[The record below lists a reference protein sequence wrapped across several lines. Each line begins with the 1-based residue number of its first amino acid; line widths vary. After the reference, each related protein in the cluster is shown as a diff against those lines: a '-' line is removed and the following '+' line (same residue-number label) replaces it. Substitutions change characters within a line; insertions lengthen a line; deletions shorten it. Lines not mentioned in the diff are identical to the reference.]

1 MDNPEKE
8 AKKEKGDTSDSNQI
22 NEIKDNSD
30 IKSNNDKEIISNQV
44 INSSTIIETI
54 FKLGKKTKISSLPK
68 INYENFNKV
77 IHIFNKGVIPKFDNK
92 NDLIE
97 FIKDKIKAMKDIEE
111 IIQNN
116 YEVLYIMNQICKK
129 NKFYI
134 IEFFIDLYFEALNAY
149 HSENPLSDI
158 MENEL
163 FNNEIISY
171 ILEDIN
177 WILSCG
183 FIEKKNYDYIF
194 NKIASLQLSK
204 NLSKHTFYEYL
215 CLLEIF
221 YGKHYDKKDK
231 EKLIAKNYIYFY
243 DRKNSGITTNISEDK
258 IYVEIKEGISI
269 ICWFYLT
276 EPMKKN
282 DESILAE
289 IKINEHLLFEI
300 ILNNKLDIIIKC
312 QHRLLKNKEN
322 NVFNIP
328 ILKWV
333 QLKIV
338 ITGKQFKIYLYK
350 DDVNSLI
357 SKELNG
363 HKIESKYEIKTYL
376 IEVKSKNLIIK
387 SLNFFK
393 KFHGIVGSII
403 FCNSLNLTEKA
414 IKSESGI
421 KNNEIYSFLS
431 DSPIFGNYF
440 IFSPFFYV
448 KEKNKFIDSTN
459 NIIGKFTNRVSDEE
473 FNGVFK
479 YKNYKNNI
487 YSLGGIENIIP
498 LFEIFYKFTFQIKN
512 EEEEKFLHIT
522 FKKLIEIL
530 ELLLINKKN
539 YIESLYITNASQNN
553 IFMQSLQLFLELI
566 DEKFYQKD
574 DDILNSLLNIGR
586 YVYTNFVKTMKNDKC
601 YYFFHYILF
610 APNILIKFNLD
621 QQEILYKFFD
631 QGKNQ
636 KFKVSKSDIKKCFMP
651 FDQINKFFIL
661 LSDKYANVEKE
672 MSLLTNSL
680 MNIIKAI
687 LEDNS
692 TKDTDRENILLLCQ
706 YKNMNENIIRGI
718 IEIMISFIDLKES
731 DNSNIK
737 DPKDIN
743 LDIGKKTKFVNYI
756 LNSNNNYIEGILKL
770 FSCKFRST
778 KKVIIKF
785 FQILILKY
793 GEIFENYFTNLETS
807 SKKGKCLNKIN
818 KKEFYHFVEEI
829 ISMNYFINKVS
840 KKSENLLFKNQN
852 SNITSINNDQ
862 QNGENDIPL
871 RKKTA
876 EFNFNIKDKND
887 IFDINDNNNENNLI
901 NNKER
906 KLSLN
911 NKDVIETGLNVI
923 SKIEQDKNK
932 EIKDSSKSDEEI
944 KNKDNEFQ
952 ISHIILK
959 DDRILLMESNI
970 EQIEQDIEINVKIS
984 EILFDLLIK
993 FQPQIKNPIPD
1004 NSNANNFLN
1013 VLAKKNLLFEKNPKT
1028 KNIINTNNTN
1038 NFDEERIINILV
1050 KFLAN
1055 TKEIE
1060 VLYKALFL
1068 IINTKF
1074 VDSTFNR
1081 LLDLFCY
1088 TNTDFMNLIEEI
1100 LIISYLY
1107 INDKEYKNKNIFVFN
1122 KKYSN
1127 ISKLKD
1133 ENEYFKIIY
1142 TKANELLI
1150 NLYFHKNNK
1159 NKNKIINGVINHI
1172 LIMSNVHKKNNLNP
1186 DEKNLFNILLK
1197 LCEEFLEEINISF
1210 CKEIKSIKMKEPIK
1224 LLEKAQPSKSKNQ
1237 SKDIAIENTYPLYYT
1252 IIKTYFEFIPFLF
1265 EYHYLKNYSNLFLNE
1280 IYKNYEMKINAGFP
1294 EYYDLTG
1301 NLNYILYYKFSQL
1314 ASDIFNI
1321 NKSFELINTKKKK
1334 KTIFFDEDNNIY
1346 ILDKKYISK
1355 LISDY
1360 ISGKEF
1366 VSEIRYKFEL
1376 FLIKNNNNQESNY
1389 FTIVEM
1395 LTILNN
1401 YYIEKYLLNEDAF
1414 KSEDSKNS
1422 FNLIYFLN
1430 YHQFF
1435 ITNILIVSCK
1445 MKDNEIYPINKS
1457 FKEIQD
1463 IFYNCLEYNLNNI
1476 IKNCDSKSNKYSEYF
1491 ISIFI
1496 NIYSII
1502 SKIYETFGKKSGK
1515 TNVDKLN
1522 LKKFIDSYSAINS
1535 LLYNMINLQ
1544 KVSKNSFEHDKILFL
1559 EHRDKLINSILSRN
1573 PKNIIDKPIIDI
1585 FEPTRFIECFNLRK
1599 AEAIKIKIITNQG
1612 NNIFGSNDFIYFQNI
1627 FNKIQNLVTPYENKT
1642 TLNESLISIK
1652 KRNKYRKLKKKLF
1665 SWNYSYSNFDV
1676 FYKDNYEKL
1685 KFKMSNFLSKDLS
1698 RKLLVPILDFD
1709 FYVPIFKTFDFKK
1722 KLFKA
1727 TKNNAEQN
1735 QYDVLYNIDLKI
1747 FNTSPT
1753 VEIPSL
1759 NNQNFYIEEV
1769 CYIKTNHHING
1780 FIFFLKNGANTIFFA
1795 TKPPKKSEELMNN
1808 CNYDSENK
1816 RCFGSI
1822 FSPQFNPKESE
1833 IYFNLSFSD
1842 INFIF
1847 IRIYCFR
1854 NNSIEIFTKNHRS
1867 YYFQFEDYNKRNKF
1881 LENLIAKANKSIN
1894 KNYLFKQI
1902 KGFDEYYK
1910 PTTIGYYQDSEENR
1924 PFSSISNISEL
1935 YKTCKISTFEYLM
1948 WVNIYGN
1955 RSYQDIGQYPVFPWL
1970 LINNESDKFEKLI
1983 SNNQNLRDLRLPLG
1997 MLYYD
2002 EKGKDRQEGYI
2013 ESYKIMIMDL
2023 YNQDLIKI
2031 KMKDEEDCDE
2041 PKNNFDKNN
2050 QIIEENKDTEDENL
2064 FFEKDYISTNKTKSI
2079 VLINSPNIIIKNNDK
2094 INDDKLPNFI
2104 DYNINLD
2111 KLYYNP
2117 NIPYEML
2124 PYLYG
2129 SHFSNA
2135 MYVSHYLCRL
2145 FPYSFTSIEIQGIGF
2160 DTPDRLFIH
2169 LQNSENST
2177 LSEKGDLREIVP
2189 DFFFMPELFKNI
2201 NHLNLG
2207 ISSKKKIIDNVTLP
2221 TWCSNDPYLFV
2232 ENYRSLLE
2240 CGYLNINAWID
2251 LIFGINQ
2258 RGKFAENF
2266 GNVYLPFSYD
2276 GVLNFRVK
2284 PEDLINNRPENEYK
2298 IRLFEMGVHPTRVF
2312 DKKCK
2317 ITKNINNE
2325 QITLKSFTMFD
2336 AMDVFNEI
2344 KLETSFKNIIYFS
2357 KGNSLS
2363 EEIYILDKSFIEQ
2376 KLIIQENKEIKS
2388 YSIKEFSTKNKFPFA
2403 KYIERNIEHKLLV
2416 KQIFQNEI
2424 YIIAGLFDGDL
2435 HLFKNT
2441 NKIDCSDE
2449 KYEYSFDKS
2458 IKIFDKSVITS
2469 LSIDK
2474 EEKHIFYGTQKGSIV
2489 IYSIYYNLYK
2499 EGKDFILP
2507 YKSFQSHPGF
2517 SVNYIHINSDL
2528 NLFADCAYDGFVN
2541 IYSLP
2546 KCNLVRSIYIDSNP
2560 VKGLFNLDFVFL
2572 SAQPLA
2578 CVSVYSNEAGN
2589 FKSFSINGEELVI
2602 KGNSE
2607 KMTLD
2612 NDENGEKINLNGMVS
2627 PIMFT
2632 DSTFNDYLIYI
2643 LNNKYVLI
2651 NNFPTMNIIGYIYPS
2666 LNNHANLTN
2675 LCVSA
2680 DLRYI
2685 YIYDEYNN
2693 MIYIIHHK
2701 FE

>member
-8 AKKEKGDTSDSNQI
+8 TQNENNKPSDSNQT
-22 NEIKDNSD
+22 NEIKVDPD
-30 IKSNNDKEIISNQV
+30 INSNNNKEINTNQV
-44 INSSTIIETI
+44 INSSTIIDSI

-77 IHIFNKGVIPKFDNK
+77 IEIFNKGVIPKFENK

-97 FIKDKIKAMKDIEE
+97 FIKDKIKAMKEIGE

-134 IEFFIDLYFEALNAY
+134 IEYYIDLYFEALNAY
-149 HSENPLSDI
+149 HTEKPLSDI

-163 FNNEIISY
+163 FNNEIITDL
-171 ILEDIN
+171 LEDIN

-183 FIEKKNYDYIF
+183 FIEKKNFDYIF
-194 NKIASLQLSK
+194 NKIASLHLSK

-221 YGKHYDKKDK
+221 YGKLYDKKEKD
-231 EKLIAKNYIYFY
+231 KLIAKNYIYFY

-269 ICWFYLT
+269 IFWFYLT
-276 EPMKKN
+276 ESMKKN
-282 DESILAE
+282 DESVLAE

-322 NVFNIP
+322 SVFNIP
-328 ILKWV
+328 VLKWV
-333 QLKIV
+333 QLKIL

-357 SKELNG
+357 SKEIDG
-363 HKIESKYEIKTYL
+363 HKIESKYETKTYL

-431 DSPIFGNYF
+431 ESPIFGNYF
-440 IFSPFFYV
+440 IFSPTFYI

-459 NIIGKFTNRVSDEE
+459 NITGKFTNRVSDEE

-498 LFEIFYKFTFQIKN
+498 LFEIFYKFTFQIQN

-539 YIESLYITNASQNN
+539 YIESLYITSASHHN

-586 YVYTNFVKTMKNDKC
+586 YVYSDIVKTMRHEKS

-610 APNILIKFNLD
+610 DPNIIIKFNLA
-621 QQEILYKFFD
+621 QQEILWKFFE

-636 KFKVSKSDIKKCFMP
+636 KFRVSKSDIKKCFMSIE
-651 FDQINKFFIL
+651 QINKFFIL
-661 LSDKYANVEKE
+661 LSDKYITVEKE
-672 MSLLTNSL
+672 MPLLTSSL
-680 MNIIKAI
+680 MNIIKVI

-692 TKDTDRENILLLCQ
+692 TKDTDRENLLLLCN
-706 YKNMNENIIRGI
+706 YKKMNENIIRGI
-718 IEIMISFIDLKES
+718 VEIITSFIDIKDS
-731 DNSNIK
+731 DNSNTK
-737 DPKDIN
+737 DQKEYNYDIAQ
-743 LDIGKKTKFVNYI
+743 KTRFVNYL
-756 LNSNNNYIEGILKL
+756 LNSNNNYIEEILKL
-770 FSCKFRST
+770 FSCNLRST
-778 KKVIIKF
+778 KKVIIKIV
-785 FQILILKY
+785 QVLILKY
-793 GEIFENYFTNLETS
+793 GEMFENYFTNIENAI
-807 SKKGKCLNKIN
+807 KKGKNLNKVS

-829 ISMNYFINKVS
+829 ISLNYFINKVS
-840 KKSENLLFKNQN
+840 KQSENILFKNKN
-852 SNITSINNDQ
+852 SSIGNDQ
-862 QNGENDIPL
+862 QDGEDGKAL
-871 RKKTA
+871 RKKSA
-876 EFNFNIKDKND
+876 EFNYNIKDKND
-887 IFDINDNNNENNLI
+887 IFDLNNNENNLI

-906 KLSLN
+906 KLSLR
-911 NKDVIETGLNVI
+911 NKDVFETGLNVI
-923 SKIEQDKNK
+923 SNIEQNKIK
-932 EIKDSSKSDEEI
+932 EITEIKETPKDDEEI
-944 KNKDNEFQ
+944 KKEDNEFQ

-959 DDRILLMESNI
+959 GDRILLMESNI
-970 EQIEQDIEINVKIS
+970 EQIEQDIDVNVKIS
-984 EILFDLLIK
+984 EILFDLLVR

-1004 NSNANNFLN
+1004 NSPGNNILNAFT
-1013 VLAKKNLLFEKNPKT
+1013 KKGSIFDKNQKT
-1028 KNIINTNNTN
+1028 KNIINTNNYTN
-1038 NFDEERIINILV
+1038 NLDEERIINLLV

-1060 VLYKALFL
+1060 VIYKVLFL

-1074 VDSTFNR
+1074 IDNSFNR

-1088 TNTDFMNLIEEI
+1088 TNTDFLNLIEEI

-1107 INDKEYKNKNIFVFN
+1107 LNDEEYKNKNIFVFN
-1122 KKYSN
+1122 KKNSSSTN
-1127 ISKLKD
+1127 LNTEI
-1133 ENEYFKIIY
+1133 EYFNIIY
-1142 TKANELLI
+1142 NKANDLLI
-1150 NLYFHKNNK
+1150 SLYFHKNNK
-1159 NKNKIINGVINHI
+1159 NKNKIINGIINHI
-1172 LIMSNVHKKNNLNP
+1172 LITSNTHKNNNLNP
-1186 DEKNLFNILLK
+1186 NEKNIFNILLK
-1197 LCEEFLEEINISF
+1197 LYEEFLEEVSIQF
-1210 CKEIKSIKMKEPIK
+1210 FKEINSIKMREPIK
-1224 LLEKAQPSKSKNQ
+1224 LLEKPPQSKSKNQ
-1237 SKDIAIENTYPLYYT
+1237 SKEIIYDNNYPLYYT
-1252 IIKTYFEFIPFLF
+1252 FIKTYFEFIPFLF
-1265 EYHYLKNYSNLFLNE
+1265 EYHTLKNCFNLFFNDN
-1280 IYKNYEMKINAGFP
+1280 IQNYEMKINAGFP
-1294 EYYDLTG
+1294 EFYA
-1301 NLNYILYYKFSQL
+1301 LNEILDYTIYYKFSKI
-1314 ASDIFNI
+1314 AFDIFNI
-1321 NKSFELINTKKKK
+1321 NKSFEFINTKKKK
-1334 KTIFFDEDNNIY
+1334 TNIVFGEDKDIFIF
-1346 ILDKKYISK
+1346 DKKYIEK
-1355 LISDY
+1355 LINEY
-1360 ISGKEF
+1360 ISGKDF
-1366 VSEIRYKFEL
+1366 IGEIRYKFEL
-1376 FLIKNNNNQESNY
+1376 FMIKNNNNQECNY

-1395 LTILNN
+1395 ITILNN
-1401 YYIEKYLLNEDAF
+1401 YYLEKYLLNEDSF
-1414 KSEDSKNS
+1414 KSENNKNN
-1422 FNLIYFLN
+1422 FNLIFFLN
-1430 YHQFF
+1430 FHQYF

-1445 MKDNEIYPINKS
+1445 IKDNEIYPINKS
-1457 FKEIQD
+1457 YKEIQD

-1476 IKNCDSKSNKYSEYF
+1476 IKNCDFKSNKYSEYF
-1491 ISIFI
+1491 IKIFI
-1496 NIYSII
+1496 NIYSTL
-1502 SKIYETFGKKSGK
+1502 SKIYENYSEKSGK
-1515 TNVDKLN
+1515 ININKTN
-1522 LKKFIDSYSAINS
+1522 LKKFTESYSAINT
-1535 LLYNMINLQ
+1535 LLFNMSSLQ
-1544 KVSKNSFEHDKILFL
+1544 KVSKKNSFENDKQVFL
-1559 EHRDKLINSILSRN
+1559 QHKDKLINSILSRN
-1573 PKNIIDKPIIDI
+1573 PKNILDKPIIDI
-1585 FEPTRFIECFNLRK
+1585 FEPIRFIACFDLRK
-1599 AEAIKIKIITNQG
+1599 VEAIKIKIMMNQT
-1612 NNIFGSNDFIYFQNI
+1612 NNIFGTNEFIYFQNI
-1627 FNKIQNLVTPYENKT
+1627 FNKIQNLISPYENKNI
-1642 TLNESLISIK
+1642 LNESLMSIK

-1665 SWNYSYSNFDV
+1665 SWNYSYSNFDI
-1676 FYKDNYEKL
+1676 FYKNNFEKL
-1685 KFKMSNFLSKDLS
+1685 KFKISNFLSKDLS

-1709 FYVPIFKTFDFKK
+1709 FYVPIFKTFDYKK
-1722 KLFKA
+1722 KLFKT
-1727 TKNNAEQN
+1727 TKDNSEQN
-1735 QYDVLYNIDLKI
+1735 QYDALYNIDLKI
-1747 FNTSPT
+1747 FKTIPN
-1753 VEIPSL
+1753 VELPSL
-1759 NNQNFYIEEV
+1759 NNQNFSIDEV
-1769 CYIKTNHHING
+1769 CYVKTNHHING
-1780 FIFFLKNGANTIFFA
+1780 LIFFLKNGANAIFFA
-1795 TKPPKKSEELMNN
+1795 SKPPKKSEELMKN

-1822 FSPQFNPKESE
+1822 FSPQFNPKECE
-1833 IYFNLSFSD
+1833 IYFNMCFSD

-1847 IRIYCFR
+1847 IRTYCFR

-1867 YYFQFEDYNKRNKF
+1867 YYFKFEDYKKRNQF
-1881 LENLIAKANKSIN
+1881 LDNLITKANKSPI
-1894 KNYLFKQI
+1894 KNYLFKPI
-1902 KGFDEYYK
+1902 KGFDESYK
-1910 PTTIGYYQDSEENR
+1910 QTIIGYYQDSEENR
-1924 PFSSISNISEL
+1924 PYSSISSISEL
-1935 YKTCKISTFEYLM
+1935 YKSCKISTFEYLM
-1948 WVNIYGN
+1948 WINIYGN

-1970 LINNESDKFEKLI
+1970 LINNESDKFETLI
-1983 SNNQNLRDLRLPLG
+1983 SNNQNIRDFRLPLG
-1997 MLYYD
+1997 MLYSD
-2002 EKGKDRQEGYI
+2002 EKGKERQDGYI
-2013 ESYKIMIMDL
+2013 ESYRVMIMDL

-2031 KMKDEEDCDE
+2031 KMKEEEECDE
-2041 PKNNFDKNN
+2041 PKGNSDKNN
-2050 QIIEENKDTEDENL
+2050 QIVEGNKDKEDENI
-2064 FFEKDYISTNKTKSI
+2064 FFESDYLSTKKTKSI
-2079 VLINSPNIIIKNNDK
+2079 VLINSSNIVINNNDK
-2094 INDDKLPNFI
+2094 NNDDKLPKFI
-2104 DYNINLD
+2104 EYNINLD

-2160 DTPDRLFIH
+2160 DAADRLFIH

-2189 DFFFMPELFKNI
+2189 DFFFMPELFKNV

-2207 ISSKKKIIDNVTLP
+2207 GSNKNKCVDDVTLP
-2221 TWCSNDPYLFV
+2221 TWCSNNPYLFV

-2258 RGKFAENF
+2258 RGKFAESI
-2266 GNVYLPFSYD
+2266 GNVFLPFSYD

-2317 ITKNINNE
+2317 TTKNKNNE

-2336 AMDVFNEI
+2336 TTDVFHEV
-2344 KLETSFKNIIYFS
+2344 KFETRFKNIIYFS
-2357 KGNSLS
+2357 IRQSLL
-2363 EEIYILDKSFIEQ
+2363 EEIFILDKSFIEQ
-2376 KLIIQENKEIKS
+2376 RIMIQENKEINT
-2388 YSIKEFSTKNKFPFA
+2388 YSVKEISTKNKFPFA

-2424 YIIAGLFDGDL
+2424 YVIAGLFDGEL

-2441 NKIDCSDE
+2441 NKIDCNDE
-2449 KYEYSFDKS
+2449 KYEYTFDKS
-2458 IKIFDKSVITS
+2458 IKMFDKSVITS

-2474 EEKHIFYGTQKGSIV
+2474 EEKHIFYGTQKGTIV
-2489 IYSIYYNLYK
+2489 IYSIFYYLYK
-2499 EGKDFILP
+2499 EGKDFIFP

-2517 SVNYIHINSDL
+2517 SINYIHINSNL

-2546 KCNLVRSIYIDSNP
+2546 KCNLVRSIYVDPNTENGKFYI
-2560 VKGLFNLDFVFL
+2560 DFVFL

-2578 CVSVYSNEAGN
+2578 SVSVYSNEAGN
-2589 FKSFSINGEELVI
+2589 FKSFSINGKELAI
-2602 KGNSE
+2602 QGNSE
-2607 KMTLD
+2607 RMTLD
-2612 NDENGEKINLNGMVS
+2612 NDENGEKIKLNGMIS

-2632 DSTFNDYLIYI
+2632 DSNFNDYLVYI
-2643 LNNKYVLI
+2643 LNNKYVFI
-2651 NNFPTMNIIGYIYPS
+2651 NKFPTMNIIGYIYPS
-2666 LNNHANLTN
+2666 LNNYAHLTN
-2675 LCVSA
+2675 LCVST

-2685 YIYDEYNN
+2685 YIYDEFNN
-2693 MIYIIHHK
+2693 MIYIVNHK
-2701 FE
+2701 L